1 MRKRTC
7 KWICVI
13 CILALSLACVGC
25 SAWSNTSEPKTTKS
39 SFYFDTIIS
48 VTLYGT
54 TDASAIDECF
64 QMADRYEKLLS
75 NTVPTSEISQI
86 NDKAGTGEYL
96 TVSPETLELLEAGIT
111 YGDLSH
117 GSFDITIGKLSALWN
132 FSEIA
137 KNIENDGNE
146 TDASVLPSEE
156 KIAELL
162 SHVNYKNI
170 EISGN
175 RVRLN
180 DENAMI
186 DLGGI
191 AKGYIADQMRTLL
204 NEKGYTRGI
213 INLGGNILT
222 LGPKDDGNDYL
233 IGIQKPFG
241 ESNETIGAVKISDA
255 SVVTS
260 GIYERYYRVD
270 GKLYHHIL
278 DTRNGYPCENNLLE
292 VTIISQSSMDGD
304 ALSTTCFALGLEEG
318 MALIESME
326 DTEAIFVTNDNEIH
340 TTSGFGNS
348 VEFVED

>member
-1 MRKRTC
+1 MRQKTC

-13 CILALSLACVGC
+13 CILALSLECVGC
-25 SAWSNTSEPKTTKS
+25 SAQNNTSEPKATKS
-39 SFYFDTIIS
+39 GFYFDTIIS

-54 TDASAIDECF
+54 ADTSAIDECF
-64 QMADRYEKLLS
+64 LLADQYEKLLS
-75 NTVPTSEISQI
+75 NTIPTSEVSQI
-86 NDKAGTGEYL
+86 NTKAGTGEYV
-96 TVSPETLELLEAGIT
+96 TVSPDTLNLLEAGIS

-117 GSFDITIGKLSALWN
+117 GTFDITIGKLSALWN

-137 KNIENDGNE
+137 KNMENEENE
-146 TDASVLPSEE
+146 ADASVLPSEDE
-156 KIAELL
+156 IAKLL
-162 SHVNYKNI
+162 PHVDYHSI
-170 EISGN
+170 EISGS

-191 AKGYIADQMRTLL
+191 AKGYIADQMRALL

-213 INLGGNILT
+213 INLGGNVLT
-222 LGPKDDGNDYL
+222 LGPKEDGSDYL

-241 ESNETIGAVKISDA
+241 ESGETIGAVRVSDA

-260 GIYERYYRVD
+260 GIYERYYRVE

-278 DTRNGYPCENNLLE
+278 DTHTGYPCENNLLE
-292 VTIISQSSMDGD
+292 VTIISPSSMEGD

-318 MALIESME
+318 MALIEAT
-326 DTEAIFVTNDNEIH
+326 DNTEAIFVTQGNEIH
-340 TTSGFGNS
+340 TTSGFGS
-348 VEFVED
+348 TVEFVEE